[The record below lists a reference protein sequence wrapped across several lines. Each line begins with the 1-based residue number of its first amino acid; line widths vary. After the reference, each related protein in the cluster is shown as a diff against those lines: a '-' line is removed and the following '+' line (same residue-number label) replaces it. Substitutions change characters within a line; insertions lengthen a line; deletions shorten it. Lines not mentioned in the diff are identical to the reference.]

1 MLIMIARCTS
11 TWRWSSSLRATPRL
25 AASSSLVGGRPR
37 VIVSASAAASVRR
50 AAALTERLA
59 QSPERSSSSTAPCSR
74 ASAYVAK
81 EAPALGSNLRAT
93 STSATCAHESRSS
106 RLTCP
111 GREIRVATALTANE
125 ASARCSVTSASTSA
139 CDRAGRAAG
148 ACPREAECRRPC
160 SCAGRFHNG
169 RSVTGARAGLT
180 PFFSAAPDRL
190 GTALGTFPVQLEGE
204 LRRFGL
210 SPSSDVPMAAA
221 TKDPQGAGTSGPAR
235 RRKGGGHVDYQHLS
249 TLLWRGRQPLGPVP
263 FNAGGEQ
270 DLALSG
276 QAPRARRL

>member
-50 AAALTERLA
+50 AAARTERLA

-93 STSATCAHESRSS
+93 STSATCAQDSRSS

-111 GREIRVATALTANE
+111 KGDPGGHRVDRERGQRQVLGHQRVHL
-125 ASARCSVTSASTSA
+125 
-139 CDRAGRAAG
+139 GL
-148 ACPREAECRRPC
+148 RPC
-160 SCAGRFHNG
+160 GRGGRRLPPGGGVPEALFLGGPLPQRAVGHRCAGWSHALLLGCSRPPRH
-169 RSVTGARAGLT
+169 RPRH
-180 PFFSAAPDRL
+180 FSCP
-190 GTALGTFPVQLEGE
+190 T
-204 LRRFGL
+204 
-210 SPSSDVPMAAA
+210 
-221 TKDPQGAGTSGPAR
+221 
-235 RRKGGGHVDYQHLS
+235 
-249 TLLWRGRQPLGPVP
+249 
-263 FNAGGEQ
+263 
-270 DLALSG
+270 
-276 QAPRARRL
+276 